1 MKRHEKQIYPLYS
14 FVFYQRRI
22 GEAARNEKANEII
35 KHLKGLSAD
44 SPFYIDKGAWA
55 MDWISALIASAVTG
69 AVTFSVANKQTNGSV
84 EQQYTENITKLFTFY
99 KEQVDALG
107 EEVRQLKSQIK
118 DIENKY
124 VKDINGYKLIVEKLE
139 DEVEVLREEN
149 DELKIENAI
158 LKGDQENGI

>member
-1 MKRHEKQIYPLYS
+1 ME
-14 FVFYQRRI
+14 
-22 GEAARNEKANEII
+22 
-35 KHLKGLSAD
+35 
-44 SPFYIDKGAWA
+44 
-55 MDWISALIASAVTG
+55 WISALIASAVTG

-158 LKGDQENGI
+158 LRGDQENGI

>member
-1 MKRHEKQIYPLYS
+1 MEW
-14 FVFYQRRI
+14 
-22 GEAARNEKANEII
+22 
-35 KHLKGLSAD
+35 LSA
-44 SPFYIDKGAWA
+44 I
-55 MDWISALIASAVTG
+55 IASAVTG

-158 LKGDQENGI
+158 LRGDQENGI